1 MIRCHLECNDRI
13 VIYTLGEC
21 LEILF
26 FIVVFCLCIDGK
38 RQQHPCNGGSILVV
52 FYTLTLVHS
61 TRTHNPQTAHDDLDL
76 LRIFIRQSIQRGP
89 KPWEQV
95 LCTVFVRSTLVI

>member
-38 RQQHPCNGGSILVV
+38 RQQHPCNGGSITSGVLYSDSGALNT
-52 FYTLTLVHS
+52 YT
-61 TRTHNPQTAHDDLDL
+61 
-76 LRIFIRQSIQRGP
+76 QSSN
-89 KPWEQV
+89 
-95 LCTVFVRSTLVI
+95 RSRRS